1 MFGFLNG
8 AYNALL
14 FKMNMTSLEPLRG
27 KAYHEDL
34 RWRMVYQRE
43 MLGLSY
49 QQIASNL
56 NVHTST
62 VWRTVKR
69 FEEEGRIDKRK
80 NEGPRK
86 LTESEEFAIME
97 IVLEKPSVYL
107 REIVRHIQDQTGTIV
122 HESTIC
128 CVLKCNNFS
137 HKRLSNIA
145 RQRNVQQRAE
155 FQAECELYS
164 PEMLIFV
171 DETGCD
177 RRDAMR
183 KFGYSLRGTYNV
195 MEHTSSTVRVSLIAG
210 MDYGVEWWN
219 VLWNGL

>member
-1 MFGFLNG
+1 
-8 AYNALL
+8 
-14 FKMNMTSLEPLRG
+14 
-27 KAYHEDL
+27 
-34 RWRMVYQRE
+34 

-69 FEEEGRIDKRK
+69 FEEEGSIDERK

-86 LTESEEFAIME
+86 LTESEEFANME

-107 REIVRHIQDQTGTIV
+107 QEIVRHIQDQTGTIV

-128 CVLKCNNFS
+128 RFLKRNNFS
-137 HKRLSNIA
+137 RKRLSTIA
-145 RQRNVQQRAE
+145 RKRNTQQRAE

-171 DETGCD
+171 NDEMGCD

-183 KFGYSLRGTYNV
+183 KFGYSLKGTYHV
-195 MEHTSSTVRVSLIAG
+195 MEYTSSIL
-210 MDYGVEWWN
+210 
-219 VLWNGL
+219 

>member
-1 MFGFLNG
+1 
-8 AYNALL
+8 
-14 FKMNMTSLEPLRG
+14 MTSLEPLRG

-34 RWRMVYQRE
+34 KWRMVCQRE

-97 IVLEKPSVYL
+97 IVLEKPYVYL
-107 REIVRHIQDQTGTIV
+107 REIGISRIKLEPLCTSQQTI
-122 HESTIC
+122 SP
-128 CVLKCNNFS
+128 
-137 HKRLSNIA
+137 A
-145 RQRNVQQRAE
+145 R
-155 FQAECELYS
+155 
-164 PEMLIFV
+164 
-171 DETGCD
+171 G
-177 RRDAMR
+177 
-183 KFGYSLRGTYNV
+183 
-195 MEHTSSTVRVSLIAG
+195 
-210 MDYGVEWWN
+210 
-219 VLWNGL
+219 